1 LIDQLEARERD
12 ASGHACDVA
21 RLAVELASGLD
32 LPPSDVR
39 RIQLGAVVHDVGK
52 LAVPRAILV
61 KPGPLCESEWELMR
75 LHPTAGEQFLGP
87 VFDSRTALT
96 DACMETVRAIVRWHH
111 ERWDGRGYPDGLRGD
126 AIPLCARIVAV
137 ADAFQAMIE
146 RRPYRRTLSREQAL
160 AELEREAGH
169 QFDPALP
176 TLLAA

>member
-1 LIDQLEARERD
+1 MIDQLEARERD

-75 LHPTAGEQFLGP
+75 LHPTAGEQFVGP

-126 AIPLCARIVAV
+126 AIPCAHGSSRSR
-137 ADAFQAMIE
+137 MRS
-146 RRPYRRTLSREQAL
+146 RR
-160 AELEREAGH
+160 
-169 QFDPALP
+169 
-176 TLLAA
+176 